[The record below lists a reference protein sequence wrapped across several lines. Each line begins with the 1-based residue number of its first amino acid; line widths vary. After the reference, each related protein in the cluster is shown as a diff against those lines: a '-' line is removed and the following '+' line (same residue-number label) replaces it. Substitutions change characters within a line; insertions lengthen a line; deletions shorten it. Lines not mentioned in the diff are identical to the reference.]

1 MKQVRKDVQLTDAQ
15 LAKAKARL
23 KWYKKRDEDKIKT
36 DVAKNDFEAMV
47 YKLREW
53 LREEENEA
61 YVEESAREAYIE

>member
-1 MKQVRKDVQLTDAQ
+1 MKQVRKDAQLADAQ